1 MEFGRY
7 CALFVS
13 KGQSNVFQRKKRKP
27 LSLLPAPRTALREA
41 FDVTAG
47 TLNESFQGWL
57 QGTTLPQCKP
67 GPSHALTTRIRPI
80 TTREFLQV
88 ERATV
93 RESYEHSVWPK
104 DAFAKFVAAEVITR
118 R

>member
-1 MEFGRY
+1 M
-7 CALFVS
+7 
-13 KGQSNVFQRKKRKP
+13 FQRKKREP
-27 LSLLPAPRTALREA
+27 LSLLPAPGTALQEG
-41 FDVTAG
+41 FDVSAG

-57 QGTTLPQCKP
+57 QGTTLPECKP
-67 GPSHALTTRIRPI
+67 GPTHTLARIRPI

-104 DAFAKFVAAEVITR
+104 DAFAKFQAAEVIR
-118 R
+118 SRQ

>member
-1 MEFGRY
+1 M
-7 CALFVS
+7 
-13 KGQSNVFQRKKRKP
+13 FQLKKREP
-27 LSLLPAPRTALREA
+27 LSLLPAPMAVLEEG
-41 FDVTAG
+41 FDVG
-47 TLNESFQGWL
+47 TGVLDESFQGWL
-57 QGTTLPQCKP
+57 LGTTWREWESGSTNTQ
-67 GPSHALTTRIRPI
+67 ARRIRPI

-104 DAFAKFVAAEVITR
+104 DAFARFVAADVIRSR

>member
-1 MEFGRY
+1 M
-7 CALFVS
+7 
-13 KGQSNVFQRKKRKP
+13 KKREP
-27 LSLLPAPRTALREA
+27 ISLLPAPRTALQEG
-41 FDVTAG
+41 FDVSAS

-57 QGTTLPQCKP
+57 QRTTPAAFESGSTNTP
-67 GPSHALTTRIRPI
+67 ARRIRPI
-80 TTREFLQV
+80 TTREFLEV

-104 DAFAKFVAAEVITR
+104 DAFAKFVAADVITR

>member
-1 MEFGRY
+1 M
-7 CALFVS
+7 
-13 KGQSNVFQRKKRKP
+13 FQRKKRKP
-27 LSLLPAPRTALREA
+27 LSLLPAPRMALQEG
-41 FDVTAG
+41 FDVSAG

-57 QGTTLPQCKP
+57 EGTTLPECKP
-67 GPSHALTTRIRPI
+67 GPTHTLAIRIRPI

-104 DAFAKFVAAEVITR
+104 DAFAKFVAAEVIRSR